1 MSFRILGIVTFLFV
15 TGGLANPIQAQEPV
29 HRDEFGL
36 EESDAERVD
45 EEKAAGEGGLFTHY
59 QVGVFHRLATN
70 VTNETKQSYLVT
82 GDLSFL
88 RKSRFESSFGG
99 GVHFAF
105 DDAGHRLG
113 LKGLWRTPLKKGTWS
128 YFQLAPGIYV
138 SGTENRLDFQ
148 APSFFL
154 EAELG
159 LARAFAL
166 VVAAEAI
173 RYRDRSVAYEMTGP
187 YGEWETVKEDGT
199 GISLFIGAKV
209 GNKVAAGATL
219 VGLIAG
225 GIVLA
230 SFASSGGFM

>member
-128 YFQLAPGIYV
+128 YFQLAPGIY
-138 SGTENRLDFQ
+138 GITHPELGGRIGADKID
-148 APSFFL
+148 AIIAT
-154 EAELG
+154 EAEV
-159 LARAFAL
+159 AL
-166 VVAAEAI
+166 SANPGC
-173 RYRDRSVAYEMTGP
+173 MMQ
-187 YGEWETVKEDGT
+187 
-199 GISLFIGAKV
+199 IGAGLLLRGSSTGV
-209 GNKVAAGATL
+209 LHPAELLDESYRRAGYYL
-219 VGLIAG
+219 
-225 GIVLA
+225 
-230 SFASSGGFM
+230 